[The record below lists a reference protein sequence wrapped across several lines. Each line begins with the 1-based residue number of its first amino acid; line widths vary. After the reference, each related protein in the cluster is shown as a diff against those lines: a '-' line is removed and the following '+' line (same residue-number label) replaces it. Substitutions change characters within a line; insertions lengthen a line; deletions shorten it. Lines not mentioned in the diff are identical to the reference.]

1 MCSAQVSTSDRSA
14 GLSATPPWRVVAVTA
29 MPAYRLDVR
38 FRDGTSGIVDISALV
53 NSDSAGVFTSLRE
66 PSVFE
71 AVRVELGAV
80 TWPGEVDLAP
90 DALYATI
97 KAKGSC
103 VLSAEEVMQ

>member
-1 MCSAQVSTSDRSA
+1 MADIQAV
-14 GLSATPPWRVVAVTA
+14 GLNAASPWHVAAVIA
-29 MPAYRLDVR
+29 MPAFRLDVR
-38 FRDGTSGIVDISALV
+38 FGDGTSGVIDMSALV
-53 NSDSAGVFTSLRE
+53 NSDSAGVFASLRE

-71 AVRVELGAV
+71 AVRVESGAV

-90 DALYATI
+90 DALYAAI